1 MRLKHNKKRNTA
13 FLYEVLVRHITKSV
27 LEGDGKKKK
36 IAIEIIKEHFRKGT
50 LLRKELDAYRA
61 VLDKQGLDRIL
72 AEKLLYEA
80 KRTYLGIN
88 KKKLF
93 NEQSKLID
101 KINKLISKDAYSIF
115 VPNYKSLASIQQ
127 IFNEKGPIKSRV
139 LLESKIID
147 NIISDEMTD
156 ESSMPTV
163 DKIVFK
169 KFVKRFNEEYG
180 DKLLEEQKALFS
192 KYITSFSDN
201 GLELKIFMNEE
212 VQRLAKKVDEL
223 LSDPEMIVNEDL
235 HQNLKKVGNIIKE
248 FKAQKVDDGMVHQVL
263 NIQSLIKEIQE

>member
-13 FLYEVLVRHITKSV
+13 FLYEVLIKHITKSV
-27 LEGDGKKKK
+27 LGGDNKKKD
-36 IAIEIIKEHFRKGT
+36 IIVNIVKEHFKKGT

-61 VLDKQGLDRIL
+61 VLDKQGLSRVL

-80 KRTYLGIN
+80 KRTYAELN
-88 KKKLF
+88 REDLF
-93 NEQSKLID
+93 GEQSALIK
-101 KINKLISKDAYSIF
+101 KINKFLSKDAYSIF

-139 LLESKIID
+139 LLEEKIID
-147 NIISDEMTD
+147 NIVSSEVITEN
-156 ESSMPTV
+156 SMPTV
-163 DKIVFK
+163 NKLVFRN
-169 KFVKRFNEEYG
+169 FVKKFNEEYG

-201 GLELKIFMNEE
+201 GLELKIFLNEE
-212 VQRLAKKVDEL
+212 VQRLSVEVEGL
-223 LSDPEMIVNEDL
+223 LRNKDVIVKEDVY
-235 HQNLKKVGNIIKE
+235 NKIKQVIGVIEE
-248 FKAQKVDDGMVHQVL
+248 FKNQKVDDGMIYQIL